1 MVRIGHLGDSFGT
14 DSTEVEDGRDGLE
27 DGGEIIFSEEC
38 MESGVEMECSSVQ
51 SDNKMEIGRG
61 REGGI
66 ARYGMEGTPGV
77 SDRALLW
84 YLSDY

>member
-27 DGGEIIFSEEC
+27 DEGEIIFSTDR
-38 MESGVEMECSSVQ
+38 SGAECSSVQ
-51 SDNKMEIGRG
+51 SERKIEIGRG

-77 SDRALLW
+77 SDRAFLC